1 MAVGTP
7 PHCAV
12 RGRPATAARAHLRA
26 FVMPK
31 RPLVLAAVLV
41 AAAPAALRAQGA
53 AGAPAG
59 PAAPAT
65 PDYSGTW
72 ELDPAKS
79 DFGPQPAPA
88 RMVMRVRH
96 AGASLQIVG
105 EIGTATAERR
115 DSVVYALGGPAV
127 AHEIE
132 NVGPSLTS
140 AAVEGGQIVTRS
152 TIRMQ
157 GAEIPVSSRW
167 SLAPDGRVLTVHR
180 NVTTPMGALAMQLV
194 FNKK

>member
-1 MAVGTP
+1 
-7 PHCAV
+7 
-12 RGRPATAARAHLRA
+12 
-26 FVMPK
+26 MPT

-53 AGAPAG
+53 AAPAGPAAAG

-65 PDYSGTW
+65 RDYSGTW

-96 AGASLQIVG
+96 AGTSLQIVG

-167 SLAPDGRVLTVHR
+167 ALAPDGRVLTVYR

>member
-1 MAVGTP
+1 
-7 PHCAV
+7 
-12 RGRPATAARAHLRA
+12 
-26 FVMPK
+26 MPT

-53 AGAPAG
+53 AAPAG
-59 PAAPAT
+59 PAAPATPAASAAAT

-96 AGASLQIVG
+96 AGTSLQIIG
-105 EIGTATAERR
+105 EVGTATAERR

-127 AHEIE
+127 AHEIA

-167 SLAPDGRVLTVHR
+167 ALAPDGRVLTVYR
-180 NVTTPMGALAMQLV
+180 NVTTSMGELAMQLV

>member
-26 FVMPK
+26 FVMPT

-53 AGAPAG
+53 AAPAG

-96 AGASLQIVG
+96 AGTSLQIIG
-105 EIGTATAERR
+105 EVGTAAAERR

-127 AHEIE
+127 AHEIA

-167 SLAPDGRVLTVHR
+167 ALAPDGRVLTVYR
-180 NVTTPMGALAMQLV
+180 NVTTSMGELAMQLV

>member
-26 FVMPK
+26 FVMPT

-53 AGAPAG
+53 AAPAG

>member
-1 MAVGTP
+1 
-7 PHCAV
+7 
-12 RGRPATAARAHLRA
+12 
-26 FVMPK
+26 MPK